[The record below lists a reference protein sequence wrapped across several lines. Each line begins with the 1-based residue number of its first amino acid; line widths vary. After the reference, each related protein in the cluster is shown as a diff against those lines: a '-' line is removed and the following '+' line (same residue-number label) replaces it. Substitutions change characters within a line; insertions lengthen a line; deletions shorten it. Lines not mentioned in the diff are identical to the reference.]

1 MDPDPQHCL
10 QVVPRKLPVSSNN
23 TFTETVGVPL
33 VTTDSTLSPAH
44 GTSHQPSAG
53 WIGSHLPG
61 ITVVRLTAH
70 LTSRRRMDSLT
81 LTRYR
86 YRNSYPVSGSR
97 HISPAVSGM
106 NGLTLSRY
114 RNSDPAPGIPIR
126 RKFVGYSENVNTP
139 CSPRFPQFNRV

>member
-1 MDPDPQHCL
+1 MPTFYPIFTVQVWIWIRIPNTDKFPDPQHCL

-70 LTSRRRMDSLT
+70 LTSRQRDEWAHIKQ
-81 LTRYR
+81 
-86 YRNSYPVSGSR
+86 VS
-97 HISPAVSGM
+97 
-106 NGLTLSRY
+106 
-114 RNSDPAPGIPIR
+114 
-126 RKFVGYSENVNTP
+126 E
-139 CSPRFPQFNRV
+139 Q